1 MIKTESRG
9 CSRPANYA
17 LVFCKEEGSA
27 VCGESDQ
34 TEARVIAE
42 NVTGVVI
49 PGCGHFRAEEAPDAL
64 IEVLDPFLAP
74 YKVGWASF
82 AD

>member
-1 MIKTESRG
+1 MRSCSARRKVLPSAES
-9 CSRPANYA
+9 A
-17 LVFCKEEGSA
+17 
-27 VCGESDQ
+27 Q
-34 TEARVIAE
+34 TEARLIAE

-49 PGCGHFRAEEAPDAL
+49 PGCGHFLAEEAPDAL

>member
-1 MIKTESRG
+1 
-9 CSRPANYA
+9 
-17 LVFCKEEGSA
+17 L
-27 VCGESDQ
+27 
-34 TEARVIAE
+34 IAE

-49 PGCGHFRAEEAPDAL
+49 PGCGHFLAEEAPDAL